1 MKIVI
6 AGGTGFLGAPLSAR
20 LAADGHDVTVL
31 TRGTAVVSPPGGAR
45 LVSWTPGGDGGP
57 WLSEIDG
64 AGAIVNLAGEPI
76 AGARWTEAQKQR
88 ILDSRVQAT
97 RSLVD
102 AIRRAATP
110 PPVFISGSAVGY
122 YGPCGDEEVTEDS
135 APGSDFL
142 GRVCVRWEAEA
153 NRAAGARTRVTIIRT
168 GIVLEKG
175 GGALPPMLPPFKF
188 GVGGPVGS
196 GRQVLAVDSPHG
208 LDRSRVLDA
217 PDVVSDR
224 RRQRDGPDA
233 GHQCRLRPRARPRPP
248 SSIVHAG
255 ARVHA
260 QAAARRDGRRAPVVG
275 AARRPREG
283 PAARIRVSVR
293 EARRR
298 AGGHLRTARLRV
310 RRGTVVRVVSWLPQA
325 VESDGQ

>member
-6 AGGTGFLGAPLSAR
+6 AGGTGFLGAPLTAR
-20 LAADGHDVTVL
+20 LVSDGHHVTVL

-57 WLSEIDG
+57 WVSEIDG

-76 AGARWTEAQKQR
+76 AAARWTEARKQR
-88 ILDSRVQAT
+88 ILESRVQAT

-102 AIRRAATP
+102 AIRRAGTP

-122 YGPCGDEEVTEDS
+122 YGPCGDEVVTEES

-142 GRVCVRWEAEA
+142 ARTCVRWEAEA

-168 GIVLEKG
+168 GIVLEQG

-196 GRQVLAVDSPHG
+196 GRQYWPWIHRTDWIDLVCWTLRMSAASGAVNAT
-208 LDRSRVLDA
+208 A
-217 PDVVSDR
+217 PMPVTSADFAHALGR
-224 RRQRDGPDA
+224 A
-233 GHQCRLRPRARPRPP
+233 LHRPSFMPAPGFMLKLLLGEM
-248 SSIVHAG
+248 AG
-255 ARVHA
+255 ALLLSGQRAVPA
-260 QAAARRDGRRAPVVG
+260 KAERLGFAFRYAKLDPALAAIFARSA
-275 AARRPREG
+275 
-283 PAARIRVSVR
+283 
-293 EARRR
+293 
-298 AGGHLRTARLRV
+298 
-310 RRGTVVRVVSWLPQA
+310 
-325 VESDGQ
+325 